1 MPIYFPNFVNYVG
14 ECGASGGFFC
24 GECEGDCDSN
34 DDCTG
39 DLVCSQRS
47 GIEAVPGCTGEGGA
61 RDVYGK
67 DICVKPPSMAPVAT
81 TSGVPSMDPVATT
94 TSVPSMDPVAT
105 TTTSAPSSMAA
116 LEVQFV
122 ANPCK
127 NAFDGGPCLEC
138 TGDCDND
145 SDCAGD
151 LRCAQRSGQSG
162 NVNVPGCVWGEGSD
176 DLRFDDD
183 DFCTLMCSSFWASCG
198 LFACVD

>member
-1 MPIYFPNFVNYVG
+1 MPEHSLP
-14 ECGASGGFFC
+14 
-24 GECEGDCDSN
+24 
-34 DDCTG
+34 T
-39 DLVCSQRS
+39 
-47 GIEAVPGCTGEGGA
+47 AVHIP
-61 RDVYGK
+61 
-67 DICVKPPSMAPVAT
+67 T
-81 TSGVPSMDPVATT
+81 TSKHSAVETASIMKLSVLSSIGQLVAVVFIGCKAYSTESQQTRSQESMMSNQSGLGANILYSPAILSKPTDN
-94 TSVPSMDPVAT
+94 TSRN
-105 TTTSAPSSMAA
+105 
-116 LEVQFV
+116 LNGFEVQFV